1 MPKQIS
7 ISDADL
13 IWLRNEH
20 QNHTYSHMAKRV
32 DCCVDTLKRILV
44 REGLQDF
51 DGAKYQVRVKEEYW
65 SRPCVNC
72 GSKQK
77 RPKLH
82 YFCKPCRRKM
92 GYID

>member
-20 QNHTYSHMAKRV
+20 HDHSYSHMAKRIG
-32 DCCVDTLKRILV
+32 CCVDTLKRVLV

-51 DGAKYQVRVKEEYW
+51 DGAKYQVRTKEKKW
-65 SRPCVNC
+65 SRPCVSC
-72 GSKQK
+72 GSRQK
-77 RPKLH
+77 RPKHH